1 MKKRFLL
8 GGLECASCA
17 AKMEEAISKIDGVN
31 EATVNFLTQKLI
43 IDGEKEKM
51 ASIVE
56 EAEKAVKKIE
66 SHVVLKKA

>member
-8 GGLECASCA
+8 EGLECASCA